1 MTYFTWEL
9 FLTVVFG
16 GTLMILVTLLTL
28 DNI

>member
-1 MTYFTWEL
+1 MNIFTWEL

-16 GTLMILVTLLTL
+16 GTLMILVTVLTV